1 MKNLLILY
9 NPYYQED
16 VIEQH
21 LKVLLD
27 TGKVAFGKVRSKL
40 KNIEHSFQDNL
51 DEIYRNVDKNNYL
64 QLFLTDYSSIYV
76 AKVTKITNE
85 NLYDLAPNYYKE
97 KNLEVETW
105 FLIEDIC
112 EIIRN
117 DFKRTRDEVLVNFRA
132 KNFNNNTYAVYG
144 NNYIY
149 PLIVNQKEDKKY
161 FENFIDE
168 DFKYYIDIFK
178 SEKYL
183 TIKQNLMDY
192 CFSPKYIFSI
202 HPESLNNII
211 SAEIEYQEN
220 IDDATYDFTSVVI
233 KYSKTM
239 EKEIYLFMKELFKVL
254 IKNSKDVEN
263 IEYTVTG
270 INYKMSDILV
280 HKPNLGTY
288 KFLIKSN
295 VVENAIKESFE
306 NNSIFF
312 FIKKTLPYYINFLQ
326 DIRNEVVHGSIASK
340 DEANTLRNKI
350 LGVADDSILTDILKY
365 KKKILESR
373 T

>member
-1 MKNLLILY
+1 MQNLIILY
-9 NPYYQED
+9 NPYYEKD

-21 LKVLLD
+21 LKVLIENQ
-27 TGKVAFGKVRSKL
+27 KVAFGKVRSKL
-40 KNIEHSFQDNL
+40 KNIEHNFQDDLENIYKSV
-51 DEIYRNVDKNNYL
+51 DESNYL

-76 AKVTKITNE
+76 AKVVKITNE
-85 NLYDLAPNYYKE
+85 DLYDLAPSYYKE

-112 EIIRN
+112 EIVRN
-117 DFKRTRDEVLVNFRA
+117 DFEKTRDEILANFTA
-132 KNFNNNTYAVYG
+132 LNFGNHTYGVYG
-144 NNYIY
+144 SNYIY
-149 PLIVNQKEDKKY
+149 PLIVNQKEDRRF
-161 FENFIDE
+161 FEDLE
-168 DFKYYIDIFK
+168 DGFKYYIDIFK
-178 SEKYL
+178 SPKYL
-183 TIKQNLMDY
+183 AIKQNLIDF
-192 CFSPKYIFSI
+192 CFSSKYIYSI
-202 HPESLNNII
+202 HPESLTNII
-211 SAEIEYQEN
+211 SAEIELDEN
-220 IDDATYDFTSVVI
+220 KSDVTYDFTSVVI

-270 INYKMSDILV
+270 INHKISDILV

-295 VVENAIKESFE
+295 IVENAIKESFE
-306 NNSIFF
+306 NSSIFF
-312 FIKKTLPYYINFLQ
+312 FIKKTLPYYVNFFQ

>member
-1 MKNLLILY
+1 MKNLIILY
-9 NPYYQED
+9 NPYYEKD
-16 VIEQH
+16 VIEQQ
-21 LKVLLD
+21 
-27 TGKVAFGKVRSKL
+27 F
-40 KNIEHSFQDNL
+40 E
-51 DEIYRNVDKNNYL
+51 
-64 QLFLTDYSSIYV
+64 
-76 AKVTKITNE
+76 E
-85 NLYDLAPNYYKE
+85 N
-97 KNLEVETW
+97 
-105 FLIEDIC
+105 
-112 EIIRN
+112 
-117 DFKRTRDEVLVNFRA
+117 
-132 KNFNNNTYAVYG
+132 
-144 NNYIY
+144 
-149 PLIVNQKEDKKY
+149 
-161 FENFIDE
+161 
-168 DFKYYIDIFK
+168 K
-178 SEKYL
+178 S
-183 TIKQNLMDY
+183 DV
-192 CFSPKYIFSI
+192 
-202 HPESLNNII
+202 
-211 SAEIEYQEN
+211 
-220 IDDATYDFTSVVI
+220 TYDFTSVVI

-295 VVENAIKESFE
+295 IVENAIKESFE
-306 NNSIFF
+306 NSSIFF

>member
-1 MKNLLILY
+1 MKNLIILY
-9 NPYYQED
+9 NPYYEKD

-21 LKVLLD
+21 LKVL
-27 TGKVAFGKVRSKL
+27 
-40 KNIEHSFQDNL
+40 IE
-51 DEIYRNVDKNNYL
+51 
-64 QLFLTDYSSIYV
+64 
-76 AKVTKITNE
+76 
-85 NLYDLAPNYYKE
+85 
-97 KNLEVETW
+97 
-105 FLIEDIC
+105 
-112 EIIRN
+112 
-117 DFKRTRDEVLVNFRA
+117 
-132 KNFNNNTYAVYG
+132 
-144 NNYIY
+144 
-149 PLIVNQKEDKKY
+149 NQKEDRRF
-161 FENFIDE
+161 FEDLE
-168 DFKYYIDIFK
+168 DGFKYYIDIFK
-178 SEKYL
+178 SPKYL
-183 TIKQNLMDY
+183 AIKQNLIDF
-192 CFSPKYIFSI
+192 CFSSKYIYSI
-202 HPESLNNII
+202 HPESLTNII
-211 SAEIEYQEN
+211 SAEIEFEDN
-220 IDDATYDFTSVVI
+220 KSDVTYDFTSVVI

-270 INYKMSDILV
+270 INYKMSDILL

-295 VVENAIKESFE
+295 IVENAIKDNFE

-312 FIKKTLPYYINFLQ
+312 FIKKTVPYYINFLQ